1 MAAPAPISALGDLF
15 GNVVSAIIAL
25 AGIAL
30 FIMLLTGGVGYI
42 TSGGDP
48 KAVEGA
54 KNKITYAI
62 GGLLLILISYLIL
75 VVIENITGAPVT
87 EFHIVVPTP

>member
-1 MAAPAPISALGDLF
+1 MNPAKISDLKDLF
-15 GNVVSAIIAL
+15 GNLVSAIIAL

-62 GGLLLILISYLIL
+62 GGLLLILVSYLIL
-75 VVIENITGAPVT
+75 VVIKNITGADVT
-87 EFHIVVPTP
+87 KFKIAQ

>member
-1 MAAPAPISALGDLF
+1 MPAKISQLKDLF
-15 GNVVSAIIAL
+15 ENAVSAIIAL

-30 FIMLLTGGVGYI
+30 FIMLLTGGVRYI

-54 KNKITYAI
+54 KNTITYAI

-75 VVIENITGAPVT
+75 VVIGKITGADVT
-87 EFHIVVPTP
+87 IFKVVQ